1 MNLDF
6 FSAREMPLAR
16 WGMREIIY
24 AGLLALGGIVLLNL
38 GALGLGFLTGAPLR
52 LTGGMLNVFLLAQSA
67 IFMGAVWLFGMRRYR
82 VGWDAL
88 GWRRFDMPLGCALSA
103 GALVASY
110 AVNVCYAVFV
120 ISLGVKLSPQ
130 EVMLRLDVTGWGAVV
145 AFLIV
150 AGLVPVVEET
160 FFRGFVY
167 GGLRGRMSTRWAM
180 FLGALVFALLHF
192 SLDRLI
198 PILVL
203 GWALAWLYERTG
215 SLVPGVILHAA
226 NNAFALAVYWMAKSF
241 GVPLP

>member
-1 MNLDF
+1 
-6 FSAREMPLAR
+6 
-16 WGMREIIY
+16 
-24 AGLLALGGIVLLNL
+24 V
-38 GALGLGFLTGAPLR
+38 
-52 LTGGMLNVFLLAQSA
+52 
-67 IFMGAVWLFGMRRYR
+67 
-82 VGWDAL
+82 
-88 GWRRFDMPLGCALSA
+88 
-103 GALVASY
+103 
-110 AVNVCYAVFV
+110 
-120 ISLGVKLSPQ
+120 
-130 EVMLRLDVTGWGAVV
+130 VT
-145 AFLIV
+145 FLIV

-167 GGLRGRMSTRWAM
+167 GGLRGRMGTRWAM